1 MDPKKPNNGELKG
14 MVYELTDEEA
24 DMICWMIN
32 MQERSIL
39 RWQTAFIGLMVTF
52 ITYIVTEKLI
62 WPLLPIP

>member
-1 MDPKKPNNGELKG
+1 MNVQRLW
-14 MVYELTDEEA
+14 EEIPFPTTGHKA

-32 MQERSIL
+32 TQERSIL

-52 ITYIVTEKLI
+52 ITYITTEKLI